1 MQFIEYPGGWIYM
14 KTASKRVDL
23 LKVLMLVS
31 ILIMSSLAITL
42 GTTGSDSGAGADGLS
57 WAGPTG
63 DIGDY
68 GSRQASP
75 MVESVPAATTLTTLV
90 GEQEVTFDVSIQSL
104 NTDDD
109 DDTNGDNVLYDV
121 VVDGTDAGVEADNL
135 MRFNYNTRQFE
146 NVSSSVFSWVNKQV
160 APMGDDPNDY
170 SLYAKGNGGDWKYVI
185 NLSNSFLDED
195 NDGTIDADEYWAIN
209 DGPKDFGDFEVNIKA
224 NAPPGYYR
232 MKFKVTYMYQI
243 SNNINTSGLGSGAG
257 ATITVADLMT
267 NEAMGPFQYYYWVP
281 WDTAANSLPTDLD
294 DLFMNRTAEFDFKKQ
309 VPYAHSTGPYN
320 NVWEGLRDNGVDT
333 PGSHPDL
340 NGDSETRWLPWY
352 PWAGGNPGFDLD
364 QLYSGTIISNYPSPM
379 VIQQR
384 SLDQPK
390 NFNAGNGTW
399 MYTGNVTEDI
409 DWGDPATHTEDV
421 WFDFIINSTVVDE
434 DDLNKDNET
443 NDLKL
448 QATDGDFFTGGSFE
462 EFFINIDNKDATNEM
477 TDVKATLILPTLS
490 QGGFIFYKPEFETA
504 SVPELGPG
512 ENVDLKW
519 RLSVDP
525 QTPPGYYYGR
535 LQLDYTKE
543 FQTSDVD
550 PLGNP
555 LVRRVIA
562 EENHFYVQFEVAFT
576 PDLGDAKVSLQE
588 PKLSVRAIPMPDTVI
603 DTSTGKQLFN
613 FTIKNTGNVK
623 LYGADMMDGN
633 LHMDFAEFKQMGDGY
648 FDSDADPGIIFDPI
662 NVDEVDVGQE
672 IIIENVGIQ
681 IPNHWYLREGI
692 YRLYLNF
699 TGYYYDAGQ
708 LGNES
713 AFKYLEM
720 NWIGADDDGMPR
732 DCFVMIDE
740 DGNEMIGDPGDST
753 RETEGMYTDI
763 YIEAFDPT
771 TKELA
776 IIDWSP
782 QKISQEVLQGGEYVF
797 NVTFQNQQD
806 YVMYDVWVEFDIE
819 GYMDESYY
827 YDWTNPVSRMNPK
840 AYKDQLALNEEWTV
854 NFTVD
859 DLDKLLPEG
868 EHHIPIKYKYN
879 YEEYQGVEDMTTF
892 SMIWDTGTAPFKP
905 YIDTNGDF
913 MLNTAGGTRAGN
925 AMDIVFVMDVSTY
938 GSTTEYY
945 RTRDKINDFITN
957 LQNNGVNH
965 QMAVVGYN
973 SDSFLIQ
980 DMTTDGSSIITA
992 MNALNVLRATSND
1005 GCYDAVVETCFNVLT
1020 TDGPISYRP
1029 GATRVVI
1036 LVTDLYPNWGT
1047 YDSSDEQD
1055 FTAAISGKC
1064 MFFAIVDPSYY
1075 SYWDVATG
1083 ATGGQIFNVDNGD
1096 YGPYFAQIATYLGS
1110 YAAGV
1115 TPAGI
1120 FVADLP
1126 LEVVADPV
1134 AVDLTTYGPYII
1146 VDVLDTAFDID
1157 TTVTSGNLML
1167 GGRIRNYNFQVRLT
1181 NNEYVQ
1187 YTDIEIELPLAAAGQ
1202 TDELFINPK
1211 NATMNIE
1218 GNVPKTLGPNGAQIT
1233 ASFNVDINEGHDS
1246 GVFTFELQFKAMHDY
1261 TKEIVSGVI
1270 PVVVRVYPKQ
1280 PILIIPQADPIK
1292 GKAGV
1297 TASIK
1302 PGEKF
1307 TLTFTLENLGGDDA
1321 RDIYLTMSND
1331 WYQNNPFTTIDAFVT
1346 SMSSHTT
1353 SYYNN
1358 GNLRNVSTIANTKLK
1373 DLGISSTTDIVD
1385 AERQL
1390 LAPTAVVP
1398 RVYIPI
1404 IEAGDTVEV
1413 SFRLKAD
1420 SHMIPGRPYRE
1431 WILLEYI
1438 DSDGLQYTY
1447 DETQQSLRTQPL
1459 PIIVYTQDDDD
1470 WPDDEEITSET
1481 LAVILII
1488 IIIIIIILL
1497 FLGSVYQKRHAEVDE
1512 EEPRKYKYHNEPE
1525 EEEEEEEPEEEE
1537 PEEEEPIPEKL
1548 EEKPPEDEEE
1558 PDWSLDDD
1566 KEPEAVPEP
1575 EEEEEEEDDD
1585 DWAISEGEGKK
1596 AGAPPAKGKMPIKP
1610 KTKEPVKGK
1619 GPSKE
1624 AEDEEI
1630 DDWE

>member
-1 MQFIEYPGGWIYM
+1 M

-23 LKVLMLVS
+23 VKVLMLVS
-31 ILIMSSLAITL
+31 ILIISSLGIAL
-42 GTTGSDSGAGADGLS
+42 GTTGSDSGGGAGGLG
-57 WAGPTG
+57 WAGRSG

-68 GSRQASP
+68 GSRQPSP

-90 GEQEVTFDVSIQSL
+90 GEQEVNFDVLLQSL
-104 NTDDD
+104 YTDDD
-109 DDTNGDNVLYDV
+109 DDTNGDNVLYDIIIE
-121 VVDGTDAGVEADNL
+121 GTEAGVEADNL

-146 NVSSSVFSWVNKQV
+146 NISSPVFKWDTKQV
-160 APMGDDPNDY
+160 EIDTDDKNDSCLYTANDY
-170 SLYAKGNGGDWKYVI
+170 GPYKYVI
-185 NLSNSFLDED
+185 NYSNSFLDE
-195 NDGTIDADEYWAIN
+195 NNNGILSPDEYWAIYE
-209 DGPKDFGDFEVNIKA
+209 GPKSFGDFIIDILP
-224 NAPPGYYR
+224 NAQPGYYR
-232 MKFKVTYMYQI
+232 MKFKVSYRYQV
-243 SNNINTSGLGSGAG
+243 SNDVSINGVGNGTSPTLGGPGVSLWVNQA
-257 ATITVADLMT
+257 L
-267 NEAMGPFQYYYWVP
+267 GPFQYFYWVP
-281 WDTAANSLPTDLD
+281 WDTAANSLPTNLD
-294 DLFMNRTAEFDFKKQ
+294 DLFMNNTADFDFHKQ
-309 VPYAHSTGPYN
+309 VPYAHSTGPYY
-320 NVWEGLRDNGVDT
+320 NVWEALRDNGIDD
-333 PGSHPDL
+333 PRSHPDN
-340 NGDSETRWLPWY
+340 NGDTYTRWLPWY
-352 PWAGGNPGFDLD
+352 PDAAGNPGFDMD
-364 QLYSGTIISNYPSPM
+364 TLYDATIKANYPSPTI
-379 VIQQR
+379 IQQR
-384 SLDQPK
+384 SLDQSK
-390 NFNAGNGTW
+390 NVNAGNGTW

-434 DDLNKDNET
+434 EDLNKDNET

-477 TDVKATLILPTLS
+477 TDVKATLILPTPS
-490 QGGFIFYKPEFETA
+490 KGGFIFYKPEFETA
-504 SVPELGPG
+504 TVPELGPG

-535 LQLDYTKE
+535 LQLEYTKD

-550 PLGNP
+550 PLGNQ
-555 LVRRVIA
+555 LVRRVNVV
-562 EENHFYVQFEVAFT
+562 ENHFYVQFEVAFT

-588 PKLSVRAIPMPDTVI
+588 PKLAVRAIPMPDTKI
-603 DTSTGKQLFN
+603 DTSTGKQLLN

-623 LYGADMMDGN
+623 LYGADMIDGN

-648 FDSDADPGIIFDPI
+648 FDSDADPGMIFDPI
-662 NVDEVDVGQE
+662 SIDEIDVGQE
-672 IIIENVGIQ
+672 IYIENVGVQ

-720 NWIGADDDGMPR
+720 NWIGANDDGMTR

-740 DGNEMIGDPGDST
+740 DGNEQIGDPGDST
-753 RETEGMYTDI
+753 RPTAGMYTDI
-763 YIEAFDPT
+763 YINAFDPT

-776 IIDWSP
+776 IINWAP
-782 QKISQEVLQGGEYVF
+782 KTISQEMLQGGEYIF
-797 NVTFQNQQD
+797 NVTFQNQQN
-806 YVMYDVWVEFDIE
+806 YIMYDVWVEFDIE

-840 AYKDQLALNEEWTV
+840 AYIDMLNPNEEWTV

-892 SMIWDTGTAPFKP
+892 SMIWDTGTTPFKP

-913 MLNTAGGTRAGN
+913 MLNTLGGTRSRAGN
-925 AMDIVFVMDVSTY
+925 AMDIVFVMDVTSGY

-945 RTRDKINDFITN
+945 RTRDRINDFITN
-957 LQNNGVNH
+957 LQNNGVNF
-965 QMAVVGYN
+965 QMGVVGYN
-973 SDSFLIQ
+973 SDSFLVQ
-980 DMTTDGSSIITA
+980 DMTTNGALIISA
-992 MNALNVLRATSND
+992 FDALNALRMTNYD
-1005 GCYDAVVETCFNVLT
+1005 GCYDAVVETCFNVLS

-1029 GATRVVI
+1029 GATRVII
-1036 LVTDLYPNWGT
+1036 LVTDLYPNYGT
-1047 YDSSDEQD
+1047 YDSGNEQE

-1064 MFFAIVDPSYY
+1064 MFFGIVDSGYY
-1075 SYWDVATG
+1075 SYWDMPTS
-1083 ATGGQIFNVDNGD
+1083 ATGGQMFNIDNSD
-1096 YGPYFAQIATYLGS
+1096 YGPYFAQIATYLSS

-1126 LEVVADPV
+1126 LDIIADPV

-1146 VDVLDTAFDID
+1146 VDVIDTAFDID
-1157 TTVTSGNLML
+1157 TTVNSGNIML

-1187 YTDIEIELPLAAAGQ
+1187 YTDIEIKLPLNATGE
-1202 TDELFINPK
+1202 TDNLFINPK
-1211 NATMNIE
+1211 DPGLPIE
-1218 GNVPKTLGPNGAQIT
+1218 GNIPKTLGPNGAQIT
-1233 ASFNVDINEGHDS
+1233 ATFNVDINGDHDS

-1280 PILIIPQADPIK
+1280 PILIIPQTLDKNGDPS
-1292 GKAGV
+1292 GKASV
-1297 TASIK
+1297 TASVK
-1302 PGEKF
+1302 PGKTF

-1346 SMSSHTT
+1346 SMSSHST

-1358 GNLRNVSTIANTKLK
+1358 GNLRNVSTVADTKLK
-1373 DLGISSTTDIVD
+1373 DLGISSTSDIVD

-1404 IEAGDTVEV
+1404 IPAGETYEV
-1413 SFRLKAD
+1413 KIKLKAD
-1420 SHMIPGRPYRE
+1420 SHMIEGRPYRE

-1438 DSDGLQYTY
+1438 DSDGLQYSY
-1447 DETQQSLRTQPL
+1447 DETQQSVRTQPL
-1459 PIIVYTQDDDD
+1459 PIIIYSQDDDE
-1470 WPDDEEITSET
+1470 WPNDEEITSET

-1497 FLGSVYQKRHAEVDE
+1497 FLGSVYQKRHGQVG
-1512 EEPRKYKYHNEPE
+1512 EEPRSYKYHNEPE
-1525 EEEEEEEPEEEE
+1525 DEEEPEEEE

-1548 EEKPPEDEEE
+1548 EEKAPEDEEE
-1558 PDWSLDDD
+1558 PEWSLDDE
-1566 KEPEAVPEP
+1566 KGPEAEP
-1575 EEEEEEEDDD
+1575 EEEEEEEEEEDD

-1596 AGAPPAKGKMPIKP
+1596 AGAPPVKGKMPT